1 MANPAM
7 PTGHARNPDDVAPDR
22 TRVWLRRASLAAGV
36 AFTATA
42 EYELARRMGAAKP
55 IAVMLPVV
63 IDCYVMAALRWFRAF
78 DIALSL
84 ALMGAAQVAAHALDA
99 GVLEVDLRMVVV
111 VSLLAPIAI
120 WRTHALARDSR
131 KTHSVPVE
139 TDVVDVIHVSPA
151 AVPERPAA
159 EPVIIERA
167 EQQDTAE
174 TPELPPVP
182 PRLLTS
188 GEVADRCGVNQSTVR
203 SWVANGRLPVHE
215 KDARGHNLFHP
226 DALLAEASR

>member
-1 MANPAM
+1 M
-7 PTGHARNPDDVAPDR
+7 TSPDR

-78 DIALSL
+78 DVALSL

-99 GVLEVDLRMVVV
+99 GVLDVDLRMVVV

-120 WRTHALARDSR
+120 WRTHALART
-131 KTHSVPVE
+131 KGVHSVE
-139 TDVVDVIHVSPA
+139 TPASQPSAA
-151 AVPERPAA
+151 AVPERPTA
-159 EPVIIERA
+159 EPVVLERDDR
-167 EQQDTAE
+167 QDVSE
-174 TPELPPVP
+174 TPALPPVP
-182 PRLLTS
+182 LHDTEDTSGPEPRLLTS
-188 GEVADRCGVNQSTVR
+188 GEVAERCGVNPSTVR
-203 SWVANGRLPVHE
+203 SWVANKRLPVHS
-215 KDARGHNLFHP
+215 KDDRGHNLFHP
-226 DALLAEASR
+226 DALLAEGS